1 MSDAFRTTPLILA
14 IALAA
19 CLAAGCDRD
28 PPDASSADPVAD
40 TGALPRPEAG
50 AGSVT
55 GFDGDSPPPPSPA
68 SSADD
73 LAQGPDTPGAGSA
86 ADDSGFD
93 LDSPAQDGSDTGIP
107 PTAVTGPPTTPAPPP
122 QNPAAEPAATE
133 AAAVVRS
140 YYAAI
145 NAGQYPR
152 AYALWADGGRASGQT
167 AGQFAGGFS
176 DTARVGMSTGAP
188 GRVEGA
194 AGSRYVTI
202 PVAVEAVR
210 DDGTIHH
217 YDGTYTLRR
226 STVDGATPGQR
237 QWRIESADLREVE

>member
-40 TGALPRPEAG
+40 AGALPRPEAG

-55 GFDGDSPPPPSPA
+55 GFDGNAPPPPSPA
-68 SSADD
+68 SPADD
-73 LAQGPDTPGAGSA
+73 LAQGPDTPDAGTA
-86 ADDSGFD
+86 ADDAGFD
-93 LDSPAQDGSDTGIP
+93 LDSPQQDGSDTGIP
-107 PTAVTGPPTTPAPPP
+107 PTAVAVPPATPAPPP
-122 QNPAAEPAATE
+122 QNTTAEPAATE

-140 YYAAI
+140 YYGAI

-152 AYALWADGGRASGQT
+152 AYRLWSDGGGASGQT
-167 AGQFAGGFS
+167 ADQFAGGFS
-176 DTARVGMSTGAP
+176 DTAKVTVSTGAP

-194 AGSRYVTI
+194 AGSRYVRI
-202 PVAVEAVR
+202 PVAVEAVQH
-210 DDGTIHH
+210 DGTIRH

-226 STVDGATPGQR
+226 AVVDGATAEQR
-237 QWRIESADLREVE
+237 QWRISDADLREVE